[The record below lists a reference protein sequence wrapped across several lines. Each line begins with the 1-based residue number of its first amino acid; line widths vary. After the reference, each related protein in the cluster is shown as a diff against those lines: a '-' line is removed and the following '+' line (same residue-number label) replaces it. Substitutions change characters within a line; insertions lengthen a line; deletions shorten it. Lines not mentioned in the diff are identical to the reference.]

1 MTTVVSQR
9 FTVIRRTYVRAVSSN
24 IIAFELH
31 IVVLYSICHVGNHF
45 KQVANKP
52 EPVEPSSRSS
62 ASTHHAPR
70 IPGQS
75 GPHFDSN
82 SPCKDFH
89 APSKSTGVPY
99 SSNGLPKSTAG
110 NGHRDRR
117 GPRSGQLPVKL
128 VKKPTVTTSGPRVGQ
143 VTQHLPT
150 TVLDVEHPALAS
162 GRITDPPPSRADLPP
177 RKQNDNNGPNGSRIF
192 SYP

>member
-1 MTTVVSQR
+1 VSQR
-9 FTVIRRTYVRAVSSN
+9 FTVIRRTNASAVSSN
-24 IIAFELH
+24 VIAFELPLA
-31 IVVLYSICHVGNHF
+31 VARRQSGTVHVGNHF
-45 KQVANKP
+45 KQAANKP
-52 EPVEPSSRSS
+52 EPVGPSSHSS

-75 GPHFDSN
+75 GPRINSN
-82 SPCKDFH
+82 SPCKVLH

-99 SSNGLPKSTAG
+99 LFNGVPKSTAG
-110 NGHRDRR
+110 NGYRDRR
-117 GPRSGQLPVKL
+117 GPRSGHLPVKGRP
-128 VKKPTVTTSGPRVGQ
+128 KPTVTTSGPRVGL
-143 VTQHLPT
+143 VTQHLQT

-177 RKQNDNNGPNGSRIF
+177 RKQNDNNGLKGSRIF